1 MAERVDGTVAGDR
14 RRVILYGRPDCGLCD
29 HAAAVLERV
38 ARRVPLEI
46 VYVDITA
53 DSALEARYELVIPVV
68 ELDDGSRLETEISEW
83 YVLHLLGVHSD
94 APAGTLGGELT

>member
-1 MAERVDGTVAGDR
+1 ML
-14 RRVILYGRPDCGLCD
+14 LYGKPDCGLCD

-53 DSALEARYELVIPVV
+53 DPALEARYALVIPVV
-68 ELDDGSRLETEISEW
+68 ELEDGSRLETEISEW
-83 YVLHLLGVHSD
+83 QVLRLLGGSPD
-94 APAGTLGGELT
+94 APAGILEERQPNGTASTAAR